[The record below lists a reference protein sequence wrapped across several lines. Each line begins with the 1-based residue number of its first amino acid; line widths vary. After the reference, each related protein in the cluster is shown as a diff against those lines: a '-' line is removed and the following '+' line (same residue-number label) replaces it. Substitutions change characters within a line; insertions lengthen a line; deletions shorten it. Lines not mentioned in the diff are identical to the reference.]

1 MKQVTTDE
9 TNSNTAATDTQ
20 PVKFYK
26 KVEATASNDEIATY
40 YVMSKEQTTLL
51 IMNRLEPVRY
61 IISYLPGTVEE
72 TPQMHQI
79 SQSEFLAAAAR
90 GNNAACW
97 YIDFLIL

>member
-1 MKQVTTDE
+1 MEHTRTDE
-9 TNSNTAATDTQ
+9 TYSNAATEAQ
-20 PVKFYK
+20 AVKFFK
-26 KVEATASNDEIATY
+26 KVETTASDDEIATY
-40 YVMSKEQTTLL
+40 YAMGKEQTTLL
-51 IMNRLEPVRY
+51 IMNRLEPIRY

-72 TPQMHQI
+72 TTQMMVI